1 MTCLLIDGG
10 REEVD
15 WVVRVRRNPIL
26 SELFVLCLK
35 REKPSAQ
42 SSILSNF
49 LNNGIYLKRYQITKH
64 ERNEWSMQNA
74 FALLETCWNKRVSL
88 PTNRNG
94 QGGFLVLINMQ
105 TAKFMRFSRIF
116 VPTREHTILNFS
128 RRSLPLDLKHRELAG
143 EHHKKPKWNPGILM
157 F

>member
-1 MTCLLIDGG
+1 ML
-10 REEVD
+10 VD
-15 WVVRVRRNPIL
+15 WWGRRGSGL
-26 SELFVLCLK
+26 SSSSPAESNIKRAFSFFVWN
-35 REKPSAQ
+35 EKEPSAQ

-64 ERNEWSMQNA
+64 ERNERSMQNA

-116 VPTREHTILNFS
+116 VPTREYTILNFS

-157 F
+157 C